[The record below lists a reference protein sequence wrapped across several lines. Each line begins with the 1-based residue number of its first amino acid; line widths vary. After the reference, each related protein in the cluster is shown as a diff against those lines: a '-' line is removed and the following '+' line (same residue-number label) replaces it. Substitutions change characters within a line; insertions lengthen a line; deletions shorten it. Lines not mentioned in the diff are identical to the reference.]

1 MRTSRGQATGNFIA
15 HYLIFFTVTS
25 RPTEPT
31 AARLQSTVVKN
42 VDENGSLNKEDDKQD
57 ASKPYHVLKQKL
69 HKHNQH
75 HRHHHHQGRTTTI
88 SKLLYF

>member
-1 MRTSRGQATGNFIA
+1 MRTSRGQVTGNFIA
-15 HYLIFFTVTS
+15 HYLFFFTVTS

-31 AARLQSTVVKN
+31 ARLQSTVVKN
-42 VDENGSLNKEDDKQD
+42 VDENGSHNKEDDKQD

-69 HKHNQH
+69 HKQNQH